1 MNDDI
6 KILYVDNEPNN
17 LFSFKA
23 CLRYRYRYKVFLA
36 ESVSHARDILNKH
49 DDIRIVFS
57 DQHMPEMSGVSF
69 FELLQGI
76 YPQAVRILVNGG
88 ASKLSVVE
96 DAINRGNVFRYMKKP
111 WKTDTLLRTIAEASQ
126 FYLASWILA
135 ENNKEL
141 EKAYRELD
149 KFAHGVS
156 HDIRGPLAGIIAA
169 TQLAREIDD
178 EEEVDSILAIIG
190 HSAQRLDRYIQ
201 NVHDYYSVRHGEFLI
216 TEIDFEAL
224 RQELFDMYK
233 ATDRSRR
240 VKFSIE
246 IDTKELF
253 RNDETA
259 IKLILTNLISNAF
272 KYQRPD
278 AEERL
283 VHVNISVSKGVATLV
298 VQDTGIGIE
307 EHYLKSIFGL
317 FFRASIQE
325 PGSGLG
331 LYNVKS
337 LLSKLGGEISV
348 ESKRCVGSTFK
359 LMIPSK

>member
-135 ENNKEL
+135 S
-141 EKAYRELD
+141 
-149 KFAHGVS
+149 FH
-156 HDIRGPLAGIIAA
+156 
-169 TQLAREIDD
+169 
-178 EEEVDSILAIIG
+178 
-190 HSAQRLDRYIQ
+190 
-201 NVHDYYSVRHGEFLI
+201 
-216 TEIDFEAL
+216 
-224 RQELFDMYK
+224 
-233 ATDRSRR
+233 
-240 VKFSIE
+240 
-246 IDTKELF
+246 
-253 RNDETA
+253 
-259 IKLILTNLISNAF
+259 
-272 KYQRPD
+272 D
-278 AEERL
+278 AE
-283 VHVNISVSKGVATLV
+283 KGGFKQGD
-298 VQDTGIGIE
+298 VQVP
-307 EHYLKSIFGL
+307 L
-317 FFRASIQE
+317 
-325 PGSGLG
+325 
-331 LYNVKS
+331 
-337 LLSKLGGEISV
+337 
-348 ESKRCVGSTFK
+348 
-359 LMIPSK
+359 